1 VPRPLRIAL
10 IVVGVLVFLVICA
23 GLARIFTAGGGQ
35 RGAVVALVRAQAA
48 GDRAEVL
55 RRLNGCTRAACRAE
69 ALRQVAR
76 LRRPGRFE
84 VLNLHSSLVAGLGG
98 GTGTVRIAWRADAT
112 LPVVQCIAV
121 RRTGSVLEGFRI
133 RLERLPPPIGR
144 EASCP

>member
-1 VPRPLRIAL
+1 MSRPLRISL
-10 IVVGVLVFLVICA
+10 IVLGVLLFLVISA
-23 GLARIFTAGGGQ
+23 ALARVFTAGGGQ

-48 GDRAEVL
+48 GDGAQVL
-55 RRLNGCTRAACRAE
+55 RRLNGCTQPACRAE

-84 VLNLHSSLVAGLGG
+84 VLNLHSSLVAGVGAG
-98 GTGTVRIAWRADAT
+98 HGTVRIAWRADAT

-121 RRTGSVLEGFRI
+121 RRTGSLFKGFQI

-144 EASCP
+144 EASCK